1 MECASS
7 RCAGMGSI
15 AGVKAAI
22 YHGAGRLS
30 IEDHPEPS
38 AGPGEIVIRTRAC
51 GICGT
56 DLMQWYQDTKA
67 PVVLGHEPVGDVV
80 QVGEGAPFAVGDRVF
95 VHHHVP
101 CLECALCVS
110 GRDTLCE
117 QFRATRIDPGGLAEF
132 IRVPAEN
139 VNLDVHVLPEG
150 MSDTTGTLIE
160 PLACVL
166 RGQRLAGVGPGLDV
180 VIVGAGSM
188 GLMEAELARVLGA
201 RTVVVIEPNEARRP
215 AAAALGA
222 TVLPACDADAVR
234 GALGGGLAH
243 QVIVCTHHHGAMND
257 ALYLAGPAGVVQ
269 YFAPTPP
276 GEMVPLDLGAVFW
289 REVTLQST
297 YSAGPADIR
306 DALNLLASGRVRCDG
321 IITHHVPFDHVDEA
335 FRLARTGEALKV
347 VIQFD

>member
-1 MECASS
+1 V
-7 RCAGMGSI
+7 R
-15 AGVKAAI
+15 AAI
-22 YHGAGRLS
+22 YHGAGRLT
-30 IEDHPEPS
+30 IEDHPAPE

-56 DLMQWYQDTKA
+56 DLMAWYQDSKA

-80 QVGEGAPFAVGDRVF
+80 QVGEGAPFALGDRVF

-101 CLECALCVS
+101 CLECDLCRR

-117 QFRATRIDPGGLAEF
+117 TFRRTRIDPGGLAEF

-139 VNLDVHVLPEG
+139 TALDVHRLPDD
-150 MSDTTGTLIE
+150 MSDEAGTLIE
-160 PLACVL
+160 PLACIL
-166 RGQRLAGVGPGLDV
+166 RGQRLAGVGEGSRV

-188 GLMEAELARVLGA
+188 GLMEAELAFVLGA
-201 RTVVVIEPNEARRP
+201 RAVVVIEPNAARRP
-215 AAAALGA
+215 AAAGLGA
-222 TVLPACDADAVR
+222 TVLPSCDEAAVR
-234 GALGGGLAH
+234 EALGGHLAD

-289 REVTLQST
+289 REVHLQST

-306 DALNLLASGRVRCDG
+306 DALDLLQAGRVRCEG
-321 IITHHVPFDHVDEA
+321 IVTHHVPFADVGEA

-347 VIQFD
+347 VIDF

>member
-1 MECASS
+1 M
-7 RCAGMGSI
+7 
-15 AGVKAAI
+15 KAVI

-30 IEDHPEPS
+30 IEEHPDPT
-38 AGPGEIVIRTRAC
+38 AGAGEILIRTRAC

-56 DLMQWYQDTKA
+56 DLMAWYQDTRA

-80 QVGEGAPFAVGDRVF
+80 AVGEGAPFAVGDRVF

-101 CLECALCVS
+101 CLECDLCRR

-117 QFRATRIDPGGLAEF
+117 TFRRTRIDPGGLAEL

-139 VNLDVHVLPEG
+139 VALDVHVLPEG
-150 MSDTTGTLIE
+150 MSDATGTLIE

-166 RGQRLAGVGPGLDV
+166 RGQRRAGVGEGSHV

-188 GLMEAELARVLGA
+188 GLMEAELALVLGA
-201 RTVVVIEPNEARRP
+201 ARVIVIEPDAARRP

-222 TVLPACDADAVR
+222 TVLSSCSRSAVHA
-234 GALGGGLAH
+234 ALGGRLAD
-243 QVIVCTHHHGAMND
+243 QVIVCTHHPGAMND
-257 ALYLAGPAGVVQ
+257 ALYLAAPAGVVQ

-276 GEMVPLDLGAVFW
+276 GEMVPIDLGAVFW
-289 REVTLQST
+289 REVEMQST

-306 DALNLLASGRVRCDG
+306 DALDLLATGRMRCDSVV
-321 IITHHVPFDHVDEA
+321 THHVPFEEVGEA

-347 VIQFD
+347 VVEFG

>member
-1 MECASS
+1 M
-7 RCAGMGSI
+7 R
-15 AGVKAAI
+15 AAI

-30 IEDHPEPS
+30 VEDHPDPE

-56 DLMQWYQDTKA
+56 DLMEWYQDTKA

-80 QVGEGAPFAVGDRVF
+80 QAGEGAPFEVGDRVF

-101 CLECALCVS
+101 CLECELCLG

-117 QFRATRIDPGGLAEF
+117 RFRATRIDPGGLAEL

-139 VNLDVHVLPEG
+139 VDLDVHLLPEG
-150 MSDTTGTLIE
+150 MDDEAGTLIE
-160 PLACVL
+160 PLACIL
-166 RGQRLAGVGPGLDV
+166 RGQRLAGVGPGSRV

-201 RTVVVIEPNEARRP
+201 AQVVVIEPNADRRP
-215 AAAALGA
+215 AAEALGA
-222 TVLPACDADAVR
+222 TVLASCDPDAVR
-234 GALGGGLAH
+234 EALGGELAH
-243 QVIVCTHHHGAMND
+243 QVIVCTHNHAAMND
-257 ALYLAGPAGVVQ
+257 ALHLAGPAGVVQ

-289 REVTLQST
+289 REVHLQST

-306 DALNLLASGRVRCDG
+306 DALDLLAAGKVRCEG
-321 IITHHVPFDHVDEA
+321 IVTHHVPFDEVDEA

-347 VIQFD
+347 VIDF

>member
-1 MECASS
+1 M
-7 RCAGMGSI
+7 R
-15 AGVKAAI
+15 AAV
-22 YHGAGRLS
+22 YHGAGRLT
-30 IEDHPEPS
+30 IDDHPDPS

-56 DLMQWYQDTKA
+56 DLMEWYQDTKA

-80 QVGEGAPFAVGDRVF
+80 QAGEGAPFEVGDRVF

-101 CLECALCVS
+101 CLECELCLG

-117 QFRATRIDPGGLAEF
+117 RFRATRIDPGGLAEL

-139 VNLDVHVLPEG
+139 VDLDVHLLPEG
-150 MSDTTGTLIE
+150 MDDEAGTLIE
-160 PLACVL
+160 PLACIL
-166 RGQRLAGVGPGLDV
+166 RGQRLAGVGPGSRV

-188 GLMEAELARVLGA
+188 GLMEAELAQVLGA
-201 RTVVVIEPNEARRP
+201 SEVVVIEPNADRRP

-222 TVLPACDADAVR
+222 TVLASCDPDAVR
-234 GALGGGLAH
+234 EALGGELAH
-243 QVIVCTHHHGAMND
+243 QVIVCTHNHAAMND
-257 ALYLAGPAGVVQ
+257 ALHLAGPAGVVQ

-289 REVTLQST
+289 REVHLQST

-306 DALNLLASGRVRCDG
+306 DALDLLAAGKVRCEG
-321 IITHHVPFDHVDEA
+321 IVTHHVPFDEVDEA

-347 VIQFD
+347 VIDF

>member
-1 MECASS
+1 M
-7 RCAGMGSI
+7 R
-15 AGVKAAI
+15 AAI
-22 YHGAGRLS
+22 YHGAGRLTL
-30 IEDHPEPS
+30 EDVPEPQ

-56 DLMQWYQDTKA
+56 DLMAWYQDTKA

-80 QVGEGAPFAVGDRVF
+80 QVGTGAPFTVGDRVF

-101 CLECALCVS
+101 CLECALCRS

-117 QFRATRIDPGGLAEF
+117 MFRRTRIDPGGLAEY

-139 VNLDVHVLPEG
+139 TALDVHRLPDE
-150 MSDTTGTLIE
+150 MTDEVGTLIE

-166 RGQRLAGVGPGLDV
+166 RGQRLAGVGEGSDV
-180 VIVGAGSM
+180 VIIGAGSM
-188 GLMEAELARVLGA
+188 GLMEMELAQVLGA
-201 RTVVVIEPNEARRP
+201 RRVVVIEPNGARRP

-222 TVLPACDADAVR
+222 TVLADCDEAAVR
-234 GALGGGLAH
+234 SALGERLAD
-243 QVIVCTHHHGAMND
+243 QVIVCTHSHAAMND

-289 REVTLQST
+289 REVHLQST
-297 YSAGPADIR
+297 YSAGPEDVR
-306 DALNLLASGRVRCDG
+306 EALDLLASGRMRCDG
-321 IITHHVPFDHVDEA
+321 IITHHVPFDDVGEA

-347 VIQFD
+347 VIDF

>member
-1 MECASS
+1 M
-7 RCAGMGSI
+7 R
-15 AGVKAAI
+15 AAI
-22 YHGAGRLS
+22 YHGGGRLS
-30 IEDHPEPS
+30 IEEIADPVP
-38 AGPGEIVIRTRAC
+38 GPGEIVIRTRQC

-56 DLMQWYQDTKA
+56 DLMEWYQDTKA

-80 QVGEGAPFAVGDRVF
+80 AAGDGAPFAVGDRVF

-101 CLECALCVS
+101 CLECELCRR

-117 QFRATRIDPGGLAEF
+117 TFRATRLDPGGLAEYV
-132 IRVPAEN
+132 RVPAEN
-139 VNLDVHVLPEG
+139 TALDVHRLPDG
-150 MSDTTGTLIE
+150 MTDEAGTLIE
-160 PLACVL
+160 PLACIL
-166 RGQRLAGVGPGLDV
+166 RGQRLAGVGTGSHV

-188 GLMEAELARVLGA
+188 GLIEAELAAVLGA
-201 RTVVVIEPNEARRP
+201 DRVVVVEPNADRRP

-222 TVLPACDADAVR
+222 TVLPSCDPVPVR
-234 GALGGGLAH
+234 DALGGRLAD
-243 QVIVCTHHHGAMND
+243 QVIVCTHAHAAMND

-289 REVTLQST
+289 REVEIQST

-306 DALNLLASGRVRCDG
+306 DAMDMLHDGRVRAHG
-321 IITHHVPFDHVDEA
+321 IITHHVPFAEVDEA

-347 VIQFD
+347 VIDF

>member
-1 MECASS
+1 V
-7 RCAGMGSI
+7 R
-15 AGVKAAI
+15 AAI

-30 IEDHPEPS
+30 IEDRPDPV

-56 DLMQWYQDTKA
+56 DLMAWYQDARA
-67 PVVLGHEPVGDVV
+67 PLVLGHEPVGDVV
-80 QVGEGAPFAVGDRVF
+80 AVGEGAAFSVGDRVF

-101 CLECALCVS
+101 CLECDLCRR

-117 QFRATRIDPGGLAEF
+117 RFRHTRLDPGGLAEF
-132 IRVPAEN
+132 IRVPAGN
-139 VNLDVHVLPEG
+139 VALDVHRLPDA
-150 MSDTTGTLIE
+150 MSDEAGTLIE
-160 PLACVL
+160 PLACIL
-166 RGQRLAGVGPGLDV
+166 RGQRLAGVGEGSHV

-188 GLMEAELARVLGA
+188 GLMEAELARVRGA
-201 RTVVVIEPNEARRP
+201 ARVVVIEPNAARRP
-215 AAAALGA
+215 AAEALGA
-222 TVLPACDADAVR
+222 TALPGCDADAVR
-234 GALGGGLAH
+234 NALGGRLAD

-289 REVTLQST
+289 REVEMQST

-306 DALNLLASGRVRCDG
+306 DALDLLAGGRVRAAG
-321 IITHHVPFDHVDEA
+321 IVTHHVPFDQVDEA

-347 VIQFD
+347 VIDF

>member
-1 MECASS
+1 V
-7 RCAGMGSI
+7 R
-15 AGVKAAI
+15 AAV
-22 YHGAGRLS
+22 YHGGGSLS
-30 IEDHPEPS
+30 IEDVTSPE

-80 QVGEGAPFAVGDRVF
+80 QAGEGAPFAVGDRVF

-101 CLECALCVS
+101 CLECDLCRR

-117 QFRATRIDPGGLAEF
+117 TFRRTRIDPGGLAQF

-139 VNLDVHVLPEG
+139 TALDVHRLPEG
-150 MSDTTGTLIE
+150 MTDETGTLIE
-160 PLACVL
+160 PLACII
-166 RGQRLAGVGPGLDV
+166 RGQRLAGVGEGARAV
-180 VIVGAGSM
+180 VVGAGSM
-188 GLMEAELARVLGA
+188 GLLEAEVARVLGA
-201 RTVVVIEPNEARRP
+201 AQVVVVEPNAARRP
-215 AAAALGA
+215 AATALGA
-222 TVLPACDADAVR
+222 EVIPSCDPDAVR
-234 GALGGGLAH
+234 GLLGGHLAD
-243 QVIVCTHHHGAMND
+243 QVIVCTHAHAAMND

-276 GEMVPLDLGAVFW
+276 GEMVPIDLGAVFW
-289 REVTLQST
+289 REVELQST

-306 DALNLLASGRVRCDG
+306 DALAMLADGRVRAAG
-321 IITHHVPFDHVDEA
+321 IVTHHVPFEQVEEG

-347 VIQFD
+347 VIDF

>member
-1 MECASS
+1 V
-7 RCAGMGSI
+7 R
-15 AGVKAAI
+15 AAI
-22 YHGAGRLS
+22 YHGAGRLT
-30 IEDHPEPS
+30 IEDHPAPE

-56 DLMQWYQDTKA
+56 DLMAWYQDAKA

-80 QVGEGAPFAVGDRVF
+80 QVGKGAPFAVGDRVF

-101 CLECALCVS
+101 CLDCELCRR

-117 QFRATRIDPGGLAEF
+117 TFRRTRIDPGGLAEF
-132 IRVPAEN
+132 IRVPAQN
-139 VNLDVHVLPEG
+139 AAIDVHRLPDG
-150 MSDTTGTLIE
+150 MSDETGTLIE
-160 PLACVL
+160 PLACIL
-166 RGQRLAGVGPGLDV
+166 RGQRLAGVGEGSRV

-188 GLMEAELARVLGA
+188 GLMEAELAQVLGA
-201 RTVVVIEPNEARRP
+201 GAVVVVEPNEARRP
-215 AAAALGA
+215 AAAARGA
-222 TVLPACDADAVR
+222 MVLPACDEAAVR
-234 GALGGGLAH
+234 DALGGRLAD

-289 REVTLQST
+289 REVHLQST

-306 DALNLLASGRVRCDG
+306 DALDLLATGRVRCEG
-321 IITHHVPFDHVDEA
+321 IVTHHVGFADVDEA

-347 VIQFD
+347 VIDF

>member
-1 MECASS
+1 M
-7 RCAGMGSI
+7 R
-15 AGVKAAI
+15 AAI
-22 YHGAGRLS
+22 YHGGGRLS
-30 IEDHPEPS
+30 LDEMSDPM

-80 QVGEGAPFAVGDRVF
+80 QAGEGAPFAVGDRVF

-101 CLECALCVS
+101 CLECDLCLA

-117 QFRATRIDPGGLAEF
+117 RFRATRIDPGGLAEL

-139 VNLDVHVLPEG
+139 VEIDVHHVPDDMDDEAA
-150 MSDTTGTLIE
+150 TLIE
-160 PLACVL
+160 PLACIL
-166 RGQRLAGVGPGLDV
+166 RGQRLAGVGPGSRV

-188 GLMEAELARVLGA
+188 GLMEAELAAVLGA
-201 RTVVVIEPNEARRP
+201 SQVVVIEPNADRRP

-222 TVLPACDADAVR
+222 TVLASCHPDAVR
-234 GALGGGLAH
+234 EALGGELAH
-243 QVIVCTHHHGAMND
+243 QVIVCTHSHAAMND
-257 ALYLAGPAGVVQ
+257 ALHLAGPAGVVQ

-289 REVTLQST
+289 REVHLQST

-306 DALNLLASGRVRCDG
+306 DALDLLATGRVRCEG
-321 IITHHVPFDHVDEA
+321 IVTHHVPFADVDEA

-347 VIQFD
+347 VIDF

>member
-1 MECASS
+1 M
-7 RCAGMGSI
+7 
-15 AGVKAAI
+15 
-22 YHGAGRLS
+22 
-30 IEDHPEPS
+30 
-38 AGPGEIVIRTRAC
+38 
-51 GICGT
+51 
-56 DLMQWYQDTKA
+56 
-67 PVVLGHEPVGDVV
+67 V
-80 QVGEGAPFAVGDRVF
+80 QVGEGAPFEVGDRVF

-101 CLECALCVS
+101 CLECELCVS

-139 VNLDVHVLPEG
+139 VNLDVHVLPDG

-160 PLACVL
+160 PLACIL

-201 RTVVVIEPNEARRP
+201 RTVGVIEPNEARRP

-234 GALGGGLAH
+234 EALGGGLAH

-276 GEMVPLDLGAVFW
+276 SEMVPLDLGAVFW

-306 DALNLLASGRVRCDG
+306 DALDLLASGRVRCDS
-321 IITHHVPFDHVDEA
+321 IVTHHVPFDHVDEA

>member
-1 MECASS
+1 M
-7 RCAGMGSI
+7 R
-15 AGVKAAI
+15 AAV

-30 IEDHPEPS
+30 IEDRPDPS
-38 AGPGEIVIRTRAC
+38 AGPGEIVVRTRAC

-56 DLMQWYQDTKA
+56 DLMAWYQDSKA

-80 QVGEGAPFAVGDRVF
+80 AAGDGAPFAVGDRVF

-101 CLECALCVS
+101 CLECDLCRR
-110 GRDTLCE
+110 GRDTLCRR
-117 QFRATRIDPGGLAEF
+117 FRLTNIDPGGLSEL

-139 VNLDVHVLPEG
+139 TALDVHRLPDG
-150 MSDTTGTLIE
+150 MTDEAGTLIE
-160 PLACVL
+160 PLACIL
-166 RGQRLAGVGPGLDV
+166 RGQRLAGVGEGSHV

-188 GLMEAELARVLGA
+188 GLMQVELALALGA
-201 RTVVVIEPNEARRP
+201 TRVVAVEPNAERRP

-222 TVLPACDADAVR
+222 TVLAGCDADAVAT
-234 GALGGGLAH
+234 ALGGRLAD

-289 REVTLQST
+289 REVELQST
-297 YSAGPADIR
+297 YSAGPRDIR
-306 DALNLLASGRVRCDG
+306 DALDLLATGRVRAAG
-321 IITHHVPFDHVDEA
+321 IVTHHVPFGEVEEA

-347 VIQFD
+347 VIDF

>member
-1 MECASS
+1 M
-7 RCAGMGSI
+7 R
-15 AGVKAAI
+15 AAI
-22 YHGAGRLS
+22 YHGGGRLS
-30 IEDHPEPS
+30 IEEMADPV
-38 AGPGEIVIRTRAC
+38 AGPGEIVIRTRQC

-56 DLMQWYQDTKA
+56 DLMEWYQDTKA

-80 QVGEGAPFAVGDRVF
+80 AAGEGAPFAVGDRVF

-101 CLECALCVS
+101 CLECDLCRR

-117 QFRATRIDPGGLAEF
+117 TFRRTRIDPGGLAEYV
-132 IRVPAEN
+132 RVPAEN
-139 VNLDVHVLPEG
+139 TALDVHRLPDG
-150 MSDTTGTLIE
+150 MSDETGTLIE
-160 PLACVL
+160 PLACIL
-166 RGQRLAGVGPGLDV
+166 RGQRLAGVGEGAHV

-188 GLMEAELARVLGA
+188 GLIEAELALVLGA
-201 RTVVVIEPNEARRP
+201 ARVVVVEPNADRRP

-222 TVLPACDADAVR
+222 TVLPACEPDAVR
-234 GALGGGLAH
+234 DALGGRPAD
-243 QVIVCTHHHGAMND
+243 QVIVCTHVLAAMND

-289 REVTLQST
+289 REVEIQST

-306 DALNLLASGRVRCDG
+306 DAIDLLAAGRVRAAG
-321 IITHHVPFDHVDEA
+321 IVTHHVPFAEVDEA

-347 VIQFD
+347 VIDF

>member
-80 QVGEGAPFAVGDRVF
+80 QLGEGAPFELGERVF

-139 VNLDVHVLPEG
+139 VNLDVHVLPDG

-276 GEMVPLDLGAVFW
+276 GEMVPVDLGAVFW

-306 DALNLLASGRVRCDG
+306 DALNLLATGRVRCDS
-321 IITHHVPFDHVDEA
+321 IVTHHVPFDHVDEA

-347 VIQFD
+347 VIRFD

>member
-1 MECASS
+1 M
-7 RCAGMGSI
+7 
-15 AGVKAAI
+15 KAAI

-30 IEDHPEPS
+30 IEDHPDPS

-51 GICGT
+51 GLCGT

-80 QVGEGAPFAVGDRVF
+80 EAGEGAPFAVGDRVF

-101 CLECALCVS
+101 CLECELCVS

-139 VNLDVHVLPEG
+139 VNLDVHVLPDG

-160 PLACVL
+160 PLACIL
-166 RGQRLAGVGPGLDV
+166 RGQRLAGVGPGSDV

-234 GALGGGLAH
+234 EALGGGLAH
-243 QVIVCTHHHGAMND
+243 QVIVCTHHHDAMND
-257 ALYLAGPAGVVQ
+257 A
-269 YFAPTPP
+269 
-276 GEMVPLDLGAVFW
+276 
-289 REVTLQST
+289 
-297 YSAGPADIR
+297 
-306 DALNLLASGRVRCDG
+306 
-321 IITHHVPFDHVDEA
+321 
-335 FRLARTGEALKV
+335 
-347 VIQFD
+347 